1 MDRLAEKLAKVSFVA
16 LDTAVFIYQFEKNN
30 NYFKLTKEIFS
41 RLDQDAG
48 FIAVT
53 SIITLL
59 EILVKP
65 FKEVHTELAEQYTQ
79 KLLYDAKLTTWIING
94 DIPKKAAEIR
104 AKYGVK
110 TPDAIQIATAI
121 LAGAEMLI
129 TNDVEFKKIKEVETL
144 ILKEFL

>member
-1 MDRLAEKLAKVSFVA
+1 M
-16 LDTAVFIYQFEKNN
+16 
-30 NYFKLTKEIFS
+30 TKEIFS